1 MTAKNLKITNSETQY
16 GRPVYLNTTTGERHS
31 ELSTTFFYEGK
42 WINIPTIHFGEF
54 YNDDELKRM
63 IKNSSSK
70 LELDGNQ
77 EKLYTS
83 EHDSEAEAIKAAKFR
98 SSNIKETSAKNV
110 MQTFGNFDILNE
122 KNFMLV
128 MDDIKRGKKEKKMKA
143 AMSSYKP
150 RSTPEMDTGTR
161 FKSELS
167 DIRSTGPNRRQS
179 NKPKNKFE
187 YKPHMNPEEKMND
200 ARSLK
205 GLTPNYGEMPG
216 FKQPLD
222 AKGNKQGYWDAD
234 ENSDFWKTDAGYD
247 KAIQTWGREG
257 GTLPQFVTKPT
268 KKEIDIKGIKKFFNT
283 GNNGY

>member
-150 RSTPEMDTGTR
+150 RSTPKMDTGTR

-167 DIRSTGPNRRQS
+167 DIRSTG
-179 NKPKNKFE
+179 KFE
-187 YKPHMNPEEKMND
+187 YKPHMNPEEKIND
-200 ARSLK
+200 ARNLT
-205 GLTPNYGEMPG
+205 GLTPDYGEMPG

-257 GTLPQFVTKPT
+257 GTLPQFVNKPT